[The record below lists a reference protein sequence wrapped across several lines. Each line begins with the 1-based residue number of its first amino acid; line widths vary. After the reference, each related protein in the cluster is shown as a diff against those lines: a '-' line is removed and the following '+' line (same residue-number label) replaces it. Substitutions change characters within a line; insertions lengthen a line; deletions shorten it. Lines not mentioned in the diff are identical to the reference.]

1 MGDEQ
6 IRDVMRY
13 SRRGLGSWLR
23 SQPCGQLACC
33 TTGCAALCAR
43 NCSLAPGA
51 GSNIRLRVEKS
62 APDRCRLCTVA
73 IYFRRSV
80 SDFFVC
86 ASYGKRGKK
95 GRIVHF
101 LRLPPQKDEIG
112 RGPGEGSKHRTLS
125 RCYQLRM
132 LKNIDGSIVA
142 SDVGKRDFVGLDTS
156 FVVVHRAEYFEGRR

>member
-1 MGDEQ
+1 
-6 IRDVMRY
+6 MRY

-51 GSNIRLRVEKS
+51 GRNIRLRVEKS

-73 IYFRRSV
+73 IYYHRSV
-80 SDFFVC
+80 SDFLCVHPT
-86 ASYGKRGKK
+86 GKRGKK

-101 LRLPPQKDEIG
+101 LRLPPQKGEIG
-112 RGPGEGSKHRTLS
+112 RAQEKEASTEHYRS
-125 RCYQLRM
+125 CYQLRM
-132 LKNIDGSIVA
+132 LKNIDGSILA
-142 SDVGKRDFVGLDTS
+142 IDVGKRDFAGAGHLRCCAQSRV
-156 FVVVHRAEYFEGRR
+156 F